1 MKLTYVVLGALCL
14 SGCSSF
20 GWNDTPSA
28 KQEAADC
35 QRSSS
40 SGRECDSAKT
50 AEGSGA
56 VAPVAPH

>member
-1 MKLTYVVLGALCL
+1 MKLTYVFVVILLL

-20 GWNDTPSA
+20 GSNESPSA
-28 KQEAADC
+28 KQETADC
-35 QRSSS
+35 QRRSSTD
-40 SGRECDSAKT
+40 RECDSAKT